1 MQFRLLRSKTI
12 ATMAAEFLPYPNCKN
27 CIHLRPR
34 QFEAYN
40 RCGKFK
46 TFHFITGKPDY
57 EYTYYARSDPK
68 KCGEEG
74 KYFVYEAVQDKR
86 SKVK

>member
-12 ATMAAEFLPYPNCKN
+12 ATMAAEFFPYPNCKN

-34 QFEAYN
+34 QFEVYN

>member
-1 MQFRLLRSKTI
+1 MIKFRALRSKTI
-12 ATMAAEFLPYPNCKN
+12 AAMAAEFFPYPNCKN

-34 QFEAYN
+34 LFEEYN

-46 TFHFITGKPDY
+46 TYHFITGEPDY

-74 KYFVYEAVQDKR
+74 KYFVFDGGND
-86 SKVK
+86 SSL